1 MSSFKIIQFIDLCF
15 EMTNHDKIN
24 SLESVAYYAEWK
36 ILGNRFAE
44 RSIQIFFLGWNILN
58 FVLFCRIRP
67 LAISRQY
74 SFYCYYH
81 LMEILPADPNRWRL
95 LSIQGNR
102 QIKITALFSPVKAI
116 DESKF
121 TSTASLRTS
130 SWKVLLFRHRL
141 QNTNLSINLTEWML
155 PNGQYSGHEKRIGF
169 FYFLVP
175 SLLSIHNNSSST
187 TTSIIPLWNIR
198 YLFYFIFY
206 EFAPASLVSM
216 YYGAGSSLLRH
227 GSELFDL

>member
-102 QIKITALFSPVKAI
+102 QIKITALFSPVNAI

-175 SLLSIHNNSSST
+175 SLLSTAHIT
-187 TTSIIPLWNIR
+187 TAVQQPLQWFRCETSVI
-198 YLFYFIFY
+198 YFIVF
-206 EFAPASLVSM
+206 FMNLHQ
-216 YYGAGSSLLRH
+216 LL
-227 GSELFDL
+227 